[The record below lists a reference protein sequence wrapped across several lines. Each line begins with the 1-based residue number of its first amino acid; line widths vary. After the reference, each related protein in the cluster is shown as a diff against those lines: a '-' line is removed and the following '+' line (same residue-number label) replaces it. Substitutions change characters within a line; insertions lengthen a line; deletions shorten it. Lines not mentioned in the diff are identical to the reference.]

1 MPSTQHVNIKQETVS
16 TEREFMELTRLSDS
30 LAIFGMATLLGLTES
45 WGAYQLATGGLTL
58 QWAIAGHMG
67 LTGLTTAWVFWRRKN
82 HPGERFPLLLMLA
95 MGLLGPLGILGFLLS
110 LCLYVMFRNHPT
122 PMPELYDS
130 IFPKVEKED
139 MEHLF
144 DQLIAGDNG
153 RFEKNSVVP
162 FMDILKKGTD
172 KQKQAMLIL
181 VINHYDPKFAPV
193 LKEALN
199 DDDSSV
205 RVLAA
210 TGMSKIDSQFTE
222 RNLSLEKMEDG
233 QKNPDHHKNLG
244 LLYDDYVHSGIL
256 DDARDS
262 EYSERAIQNYL
273 EHLRYHP
280 EDLAMRLKVNRM
292 LLKSGRV
299 QEAAKGFEESIEN
312 GFKTTSMLLWYFEC
326 LYRLGQF
333 EKLRQQIAENFDD
346 LVRDKDNFPFDIFDI
361 VNAWAEPK
369 GELPPEKLAEKEKAF
384 TELDKRSTS
393 STENI

>member
-1 MPSTQHVNIKQETVS
+1 
-16 TEREFMELTRLSDS
+16 
-30 LAIFGMATLLGLTES
+30 
-45 WGAYQLATGGLTL
+45 
-58 QWAIAGHMG
+58 
-67 LTGLTTAWVFWRRKN
+67 
-82 HPGERFPLLLMLA
+82 
-95 MGLLGPLGILGFLLS
+95 
-110 LCLYVMFRNHPT
+110 
-122 PMPELYDS
+122 MPELYDS

-280 EDLAMRLKVNRM
+280 EDLAMRVKVNRM

-346 LVRDKDNFPFDIFDI
+346 LVRDKDSFPFDIFDI
-361 VNAWAEPK
+361 VNAWSDHK
-369 GELPPEKLAEKEKAF
+369 GELPPEKLADKEKMF
-384 TELDKRSTS
+384 TKLDKRSTS